1 MVGNSMGNFMAHN
14 SRYSS
19 ISLTDRENSRINGD
33 FSAGH
38 AECIFLFTV
47 YQIELPLK
55 AFNVFAVAV
64 LAHISFYG
72 PGQLL
77 SDISHTIS
85 FGRAFYY
92 FSFFQE
98 LVLLGLTHL
107 RSEEHTSELQSLM
120 RISYAV

>member
-38 AECIFLFTV
+38 AACIFLFTV

-64 LAHISFYG
+64 LAHISFYV
-72 PGQLL
+72 PAQLL
-77 SDISHTIS
+77 SDIYHTIS
-85 FGRAFYY
+85 FGSAFSY
-92 FSFFQE
+92 FFFFPARFILVYRKSF
-98 LVLLGLTHL
+98 V
-107 RSEEHTSELQSLM
+107 
-120 RISYAV
+120 